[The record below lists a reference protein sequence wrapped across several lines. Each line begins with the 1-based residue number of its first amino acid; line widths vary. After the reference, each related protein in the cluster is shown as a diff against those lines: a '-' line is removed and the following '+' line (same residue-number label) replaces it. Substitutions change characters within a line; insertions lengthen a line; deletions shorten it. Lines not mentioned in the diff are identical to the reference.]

1 MEQVT
6 KTFYHFSEE
15 DFTDIEVYSNGQ
27 DVTFKFWGKE
37 AHMSRRDAIELMAS
51 IRTTRFPKGEYATL
65 TFDDGFELSLD
76 FNTAS
81 VIHLRLTEAFRVPE
95 SSSIYKYA
103 NGARPEMSDETFA
116 VIADQMVR
124 SFL

>member
-1 MEQVT
+1 M
-6 KTFYHFSEE
+6 
-15 DFTDIEVYSNGQ
+15 
-27 DVTFKFWGKE
+27 
-37 AHMSRRDAIELMAS
+37 
-51 IRTTRFPKGEYATL
+51 TRFPKGEYATL
-65 TFDDGFELSLD
+65 TFDDGFELALD

-95 SSSIYKYA
+95 SSSLYKYA
-103 NGARPEMSDETFA
+103 HGSRPEMSDETFA